1 MTIADKMQN
10 LLSEAEEG
18 GDMDM
23 KKVLP
28 QLVLA
33 MEAMGMDPAD
43 EEHQKQFIGVLKA
56 LVGPKK
62 AALMK
67 AMKSFSGAKASK
79 ALKAAKASV

>member
-1 MTIADKMQN
+1 MAIADKMQI

-18 GDMDM
+18 GEMDM

-28 QLVLA
+28 QLALA

-43 EEHQKQFIGVLKA
+43 EEHQQKFIAVLKMLA
-56 LVGPKK
+56 GPKK

-67 AMKSFSGAKASK
+67 ALKSFSGAKASK

>member
-18 GDMDM
+18 SDLDM
-23 KKVLP
+23 KKVIP
-28 QLVLA
+28 QLALA
-33 MEAMGMDPAD
+33 MEAMGLDPAD
-43 EEHQKQFIGVLKA
+43 EAHQKQFIALLKQA
-56 LVGPKK
+56 AGSKK

-67 AMKSFSGAKASK
+67 ALKSFSGAKASK